1 MRHRLTTLVLA
12 TTLGLTLACSE
23 RPDPDDMAEDALERW
38 GIRGVEADYDESSKV
53 IRLTGS
59 VATEDLK
66 QNAEESV
73 RAAVG
78 RTATITNEITVAF
91 VVTALFAAA
100 MLALGAGVA
109 RAPVSADLQ

>member
-78 RTATITNEITVAF
+78 RTATITNEITVRDTRSGMA
-91 VVTALFAAA
+91 TPAPAAP
-100 MLALGAGVA
+100 AGQT
-109 RAPVSADLQ
+109 PGQTP